1 MKVKYKLFG
10 LCLIGV
16 LGNLLTL
23 AYSFK
28 ISTDVD
34 HLAQS
39 RIDLGR
45 LEIELLTMRKH
56 EKDFISRL
64 DSKYLDGFSNN
75 ADKFMQISKT
85 MSDELVYLDIE
96 LTGKDQIRQ
105 DLQSYLETFKSLV
118 KAYQV
123 LGLSNQQGLLS
134 SYQQEREAMVSQALR
149 EHDTALLEGILV
161 IDRNME
167 KGDSVAENEFPQQ
180 MSPLVATAQSVVEQM
195 QIVGVRYDQGLKGET
210 RLASYNVEEEFAHLS
225 KELDQKV
232 SQHIEYLTLQKLLV
246 SIGLVIFLIIS
257 SVTIAL
263 IIVRRI
269 TQQVDLME
277 NISETNN
284 LALRADSKGSDELSQ
299 MSRSFNQL
307 LEKIYLLVTQ
317 SQQKS
322 SQLADSALEMKQQLE
337 SVLHDFDGQS
347 QQTGLMATAVHQ
359 MSSMISEIAAN
370 TEDAATKAQLSH
382 QNAISGQT
390 AVREAANE
398 IDQLSTTLT
407 QSQVEIGQLNELVV
421 QIGSVVEMI
430 QGVAEQTNLLAL
442 NAAIEAARAGEQGRG
457 FAVVADEVRSLATR
471 TQSSTEEISAIIG
484 SIQTQ
489 TTKVVT
495 NIERCSGQ
503 GDVSVNKSNSAL
515 AILDNIIQDVS
526 LISDTSIQIAAA
538 IEEQSVATNEV
549 SSSIEQVNEVT
560 MRNVESATLC
570 LSEVESIA
578 QQAEE
583 MKEQVALFKV

>member
-16 LGNLLTL
+16 LGILLTL

-28 ISTDVD
+28 ISNDVD

-85 MSDELVYLDIE
+85 MSDELAYLDIE

-118 KAYQV
+118 KAYQA

-180 MSPLVATAQSVVEQM
+180 MSQLVATAQSVVEQM

-277 NISETNN
+277 NIAKTNN
-284 LALRADSKGSDELSQ
+284 LALRADSKGNDELSQ

-322 SQLADSALEMKQQLE
+322 SQLAGSALEMKQQLE

-503 GDVSVNKSNSAL
+503 GNVSVNKSNSAL

>member
-16 LGNLLTL
+16 LGILLTL

-28 ISTDVD
+28 ISSDVD

-85 MSDELVYLDIE
+85 MSDELAYLDIE

-105 DLQSYLETFKSLV
+105 DLQSYLDTFKSLV

-277 NISETNN
+277 NIAKTNN

-299 MSRSFNQL
+299 MSSSFNQL

-322 SQLADSALEMKQQLE
+322 SQLAGSALEMKQQLE
-337 SVLHDFDGQS
+337 SVLHDFDSQS

-515 AILDNIIQDVS
+515 VILDNIIQDVS